1 MVRLLLGLSAGATGI
16 SLVALAAS
24 GASASESYVVSAE
37 LIHQGKAFASPMVV
51 VEPGMPA
58 TVKLGDLGFTLTPTV
73 ARAGG

>member
-1 MVRLLLGLSAGATGI
+1 MVRLLLGLSVGATGF

-24 GASASESYVVSAE
+24 GASVSERYVISAE
-37 LIHQGKAFASPMVV
+37 LVDQGKAFASPTVV